1 MNLFHLR
8 YFIKLA
14 EEQHYTRA
22 AEKLCITQPSLSNAI
37 AQLEKELGVRLFEKD
52 GRTIRLTELG
62 KQFYDCSKESLKTLD
77 SGIET
82 LKLASRGD
90 GLVRLGI
97 LRTLGVS
104 FIPNLIA
111 EFNKANPEQHVVFTI
126 DSSVSQKLVTK
137 LENHIYD
144 IVFATP
150 PERQAQFDCVPV
162 SSQDLVLIVPE
173 NHPLADRYTIDLRDT
188 LDYPYV
194 HFKKRSG
201 LRHVIDNLFAKIDA
215 VPNIVYEIDEDQVIA
230 GMVSAG
236 FGIAIVPYM
245 EMLHRLNVRILQIS
259 HPPLERRFYM
269 ITNKNCWLSPPVYNF
284 RNFVMDAC
292 SNVPPTHKEIFL

>member
-1 MNLFHLR
+1 MNLFHIR
-8 YFIKLA
+8 YFLKLA
-14 EEQHYTRA
+14 EEQHYTKA

-37 AQLEKELGVRLFEKD
+37 SQLEKELGVRLFEKE
-52 GRTIRLTELG
+52 GRSIRLTELG
-62 KQFYDCSKESLKTLD
+62 KQFYDCASTALQTLD

-82 LKLASRGD
+82 LQLAARGD

-97 LRTLGVS
+97 LRTLGVT

-111 EFNKANPEQHVVFTI
+111 DFKKAYPDNNVVFTI
-126 DSSVSQKLVTK
+126 DSGISNQLTDK
-137 LENHIYD
+137 LERRGFD

-150 PERQAQFDCVPV
+150 PHQENAFDCVPV

-173 NHPLADRYTIDLRDT
+173 DHPLSDRHSVDLRET
-188 LDYPYV
+188 LEYPYI
-194 HFKKRSG
+194 HFKKLSG
-201 LRHVIDNLFAKIDA
+201 LRTVIDALYEKIDA
-215 VPNIVYEIDEDQVIA
+215 RPNIIYEIDEDQVIA

-245 EMLHRLNVRILQIS
+245 EILHRLNVRILQIS
-259 HPPLERRFYM
+259 YPSWERRFYM

-284 RNFVMDAC
+284 RQFVMEKCAD
-292 SNVPPTHKEIFL
+292 SLSSKKNFF